1 MSSAF
6 NPAGSSVST
15 PCVRL
20 YIYWRQKMAP
30 PPRELCAKKCGL
42 RTGYREMTA
51 AETKVS
57 KVKREHFCQKN
68 KIYGAAC
75 RKSPGDDFF
84 VLMPDFGSRLAP
96 RVKLCCKSSPKKHPS
111 TNPFSQLKKKNTGG
125 KLIHISHRSI

>member
-15 PCVRL
+15 VRAAV
-20 YIYWRQKMAP
+20 YWRQKMAP
-30 PPRELCAKKCGL
+30 PLALCCAQKKCGL
-42 RTGYREMTA
+42 RMGYREMTA

-57 KVKREHFCQKN
+57 KVKREYFCQKN

-84 VLMPDFGSRLAP
+84 VLMPDFGIRHAES
-96 RVKLCCKSSPKKHPS
+96 
-111 TNPFSQLKKKNTGG
+111 
-125 KLIHISHRSI
+125 